1 MQQLFAIGVW
11 TVVGAALGPVVAI
24 LAVGMLK
31 VVAYFDGTE
40 YRPRPLMA
48 WAVLLSVV
56 FAIAGSMVQAKAG
69 AFSNCRVNGGNVGT
83 CLLLPA
89 SVYQ

>member
-1 MQQLFAIGVW
+1 MQQFFAIGVW

-31 VVAYFDGTE
+31 AVAYFDGTE
-40 YRPRPLMA
+40 YRPRPLTA
-48 WAVLLSVV
+48 WAILLAVV
-56 FAIAGSMVQAKAG
+56 FAVAGSMVDAKAG
-69 AFSNCRVNGGNVGT
+69 AFSNCRVNGGTVGA

-89 SVYQ
+89 SAYQ